1 MSAQRL
7 VCLRHDAAILHLKMT
22 HRVMMHHVKKN
33 RDDTPAAE
41 PPRCRAHLV
50 LNSGLRR
57 LVFGAWRAHERWLK
71 QHCRRESAGEG

>member
-41 PPRCRAHLV
+41 PRRNPAHFV
-50 LNSGLRR
+50 LNSCLRR
-57 LVFGAWRAHERWLK
+57 FVFGAWWGHERWLE
-71 QHCRRESAGEG
+71 QHSRRESAGEG